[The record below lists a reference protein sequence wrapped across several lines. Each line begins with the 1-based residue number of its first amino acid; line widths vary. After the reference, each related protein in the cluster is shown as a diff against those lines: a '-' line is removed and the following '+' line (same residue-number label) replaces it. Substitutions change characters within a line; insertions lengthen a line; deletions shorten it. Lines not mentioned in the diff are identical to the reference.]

1 MADNRF
7 GRKRDRLKRL
17 PSVIGALALTLSAPP
32 QVRLGI
38 QVAGTPDVEIIVSP
52 ADPTTKDQITF
63 TVKAEDTSR
72 TGLKRI
78 ILLVNDKEVKSC
90 LTSPCSYFGGPFP
103 EGPLKLGAMVYD
115 HTANDPWTGFK
126 MVDVRNPSKP
136 APKPARTIALLPL
149 AEDPRTR
156 WTDGYLNLPFQGE
169 EEGIRAFVCYRYD
182 ADLENEE
189 YSPQVLLTRPRSMEA
204 GASVI
209 GIFDIRDLPRAA
221 RFRAK
226 VGFLRQT
233 DRTDSAEFKV
243 FVNED
248 PSGFASKLCF
258 YDGRLDELALDLE
271 RYAGKDVEL
280 ILQVRVLD
288 TVTRHLAVW
297 VDPRIEW

>member
-1 MADNRF
+1 
-7 GRKRDRLKRL
+7 LKGL
-17 PSVIGALALTLSAPP
+17 AAIIAALAVPLAAFP
-32 QVRLGI
+32 QAWPGI
-38 QVAGTPDVEIIVSP
+38 QVAGTPDVEISVSP
-52 ADPTTKDQITF
+52 ADPTTKDQITI
-63 TVKAEDTSR
+63 TVKAVDTSR

-126 MVDVRNPSKP
+126 MVDVRNPVKP

-182 ADLENEE
+182 ADLENGE

-209 GIFDIRDLPRAA
+209 GVFDLRDLPRAA

-226 VGFLRQT
+226 VGFLLQT
-233 DRTDSAEFKV
+233 DLTDSADFKV
-243 FVNED
+243 FVNGD
-248 PSGFASKLCF
+248 PSDFASKLCF
-258 YDGRLDELALDLE
+258 YDGRLDELTLDLE
-271 RYAGKDVEL
+271 RYAGKDIEL
-280 ILQVRVLD
+280 VLQVRVLD

>member
-1 MADNRF
+1 MNRALRRCDVA
-7 GRKRDRLKRL
+7 GLK
-17 PSVIGALALTLSAPP
+17 SGAAAIGVFALALAALP

-38 QVAGTPDVEIIVSP
+38 QVAGKPDVEITVSP
-52 ADPTTKDQITF
+52 ADPTTKDQITL

-115 HTANDPWTGFK
+115 HTANDPWIGFK

-136 APKPARTIALLPL
+136 APNPARTIALLPL

-169 EEGIRAFVCYRYD
+169 EEGLQAFVCYRYD
-182 ADLENEE
+182 ADLENDE
-189 YSPQVLLTRPRSMEA
+189 YARQVLLTRPRSMEA
-204 GASVI
+204 GASLI
-209 GIFDIRDLPRAA
+209 GIFDIRNLPRQA

-226 VGFLRQT
+226 VGFLLQT

-248 PSGFASKLCF
+248 PSDFAAKLCF

-280 ILQVRVLD
+280 VLQVRVLD